1 MTDLNNVTLIGR
13 LVANPEVRYSATG
26 TPVLRVSIAVNES
39 IKKNNDWQN
48 YANFFD
54 IVAFG
59 NIASNCEKYLKKGSQ
74 IAINGSLRQ
83 SRWTDKNTNQ
93 KHSKVEI
100 MATSIQ
106 FLGKSENDSNSNTVN
121 TNTNVNGNIPAYTP
135 ITDPWSQTDI
145 LQGENF
151 FSNDNNDGIPF

>member
-1 MTDLNNVTLIGR
+1 MTDLNNIVLVGR
-13 LVANPEVRYSATG
+13 LVKNPEVRYSATG

-39 IKKNNDWQN
+39 VKKNNDWQD
-48 YANFFD
+48 YVNFFD

-83 SRWTDKNTNQ
+83 NRWTDKNTNQ

-106 FLGKSENDSNSNTVN
+106 FLGKSENEPQKPNTVN
-121 TNTNVNGNIPAYTP
+121 ANENTPAYTP
-135 ITDPWSQTDI
+135 IVDPWSDTGI
-145 LQGENF
+145 LQDENF
-151 FSNDNNDGIPF
+151 FSNDIPF